1 MSLQYLPKNTNL
13 YFAKGLIDDALE
25 AIVDK
30 KMKQMQPNSDRSSNN
45 KQLLKNLINQPS
57 I

>member
-25 AIVDK
+25 AIVDR
-30 KMKQMQPNSDRSSNN
+30 KMKQMQPNSDRCSY